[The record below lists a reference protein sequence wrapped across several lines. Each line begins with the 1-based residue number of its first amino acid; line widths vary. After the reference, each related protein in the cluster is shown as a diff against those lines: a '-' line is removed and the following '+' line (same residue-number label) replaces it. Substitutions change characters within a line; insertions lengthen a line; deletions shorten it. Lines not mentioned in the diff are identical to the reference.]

1 MLLKSHM
8 DGESSPVRR
17 IQVGLRIASNLR
29 VSGFSRSGVTRVT
42 LSQRAKNPLL
52 P

>member
-1 MLLKSHM
+1 MLLKSHN
-8 DGESSPVRR
+8 GIESSPFAV